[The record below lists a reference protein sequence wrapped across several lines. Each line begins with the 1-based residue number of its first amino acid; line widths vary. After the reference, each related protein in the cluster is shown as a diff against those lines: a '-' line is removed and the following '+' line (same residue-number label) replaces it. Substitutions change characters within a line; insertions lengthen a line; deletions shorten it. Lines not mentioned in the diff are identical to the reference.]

1 MTDPGSPAAIGDAA
15 ARFHASVGAA
25 VIGRAEAIELIFIAL
40 LCEGHVLIEDV
51 PGVGKTLLAR
61 ATARS
66 LDGSFARIQCTPD
79 LLPSDVVGLHV
90 FNQKTGEFE
99 LRPGPVM
106 ANVVLVD
113 EINRA
118 MPRTQSCFL
127 ESMQERQ
134 VTIDWRTVPLPRPF
148 ILMATQNPIEL
159 EGTFPLPEAQL
170 DRFLMRLRL
179 GYPSAADELAVLS
192 CYQETDR
199 IERVVSVVA
208 TPDLVRLQATA
219 RRTAVADPVRRYI
232 VELTRATRTH
242 AEIRLGAS
250 TRSALGLQAAA
261 QARAACLGRG
271 FVTPD
276 DIKAVAL
283 PVLAHRIILASAA
296 RLRGRTEDQ
305 VIREILDQVP
315 VPVER

>member
-15 ARFHASVGAA
+15 ARFHASVAAA

-192 CYQETDR
+192 GYQETDR

-208 TPDLVRLQATA
+208 TADLVRLQAAA
-219 RRTAVADPVRRYI
+219 RRTAVADSVRRYI
-232 VELTRATRTH
+232 VELIRATRTH

-305 VIREILDQVP
+305 VLRELLDQVP

>member
-1 MTDPGSPAAIGDAA
+1 M
-15 ARFHASVGAA
+15 
-25 VIGRAEAIELIFIAL
+25 
-40 LCEGHVLIEDV
+40 
-51 PGVGKTLLAR
+51 
-61 ATARS
+61 
-66 LDGSFARIQCTPD
+66 
-79 LLPSDVVGLHV
+79 
-90 FNQKTGEFE
+90 
-99 LRPGPVM
+99 
-106 ANVVLVD
+106 
-113 EINRA
+113 
-118 MPRTQSCFL
+118 
-127 ESMQERQ
+127 
-134 VTIDWRTVPLPRPF
+134 PLPRPF

-192 CYQETDR
+192 GYQEDGPDR
-199 IERVVSVVA
+199 ARGQRRRAPRTSCGCK
-208 TPDLVRLQATA
+208 RLA

-305 VIREILDQVP
+305 VLRELLDQVP